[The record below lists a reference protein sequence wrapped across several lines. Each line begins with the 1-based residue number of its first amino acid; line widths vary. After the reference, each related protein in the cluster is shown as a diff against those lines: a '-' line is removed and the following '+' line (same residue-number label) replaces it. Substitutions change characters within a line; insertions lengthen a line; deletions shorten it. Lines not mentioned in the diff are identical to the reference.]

1 MSAGGKAVSKD
12 VAVAHLRAGRLDDAE
27 AALRSV
33 LAEAPEHAEAHFHL
47 ATVLARSERL
57 EDSLTHLREAAR
69 LAPDN
74 AAVWRNLGVCLAQLE
89 RYDESLVVLERVLEL
104 DPSDPARRFDIAAV
118 HFERGDPDAA
128 EPWLRQVLQAA
139 PAHPGAT
146 IALARVLIGQERF
159 RDALPHLL
167 EALEREPDNL
177 ALLLD
182 LGRAHRGCGELE
194 AAATAYERALGIDCE
209 SVGALT
215 GLALTRTAQGR
226 LDDARKCYHDALA
239 LNPDDG
245 AVLGNLAQ
253 IRRFAPEDRALI
265 ERMIR
270 VAGRTNLEAGTR
282 VQLEFS
288 IGKALDDIEDYDAA
302 FEHFLGANR
311 LAAQSAAFDAEG
323 FGALID
329 RIIETFDAAYFRER
343 SDSGVES
350 DLPVFVVGMGRS
362 GTSLVEQILASHG
375 QVHGAGEVNYVE
387 GLSLSLAA
395 QAAPGAD
402 AGRPVFPEA
411 VCLLG
416 REDAPGFGRAY
427 LDRLRAHGPE
437 ATRIV
442 DKMPLNFQYLGF
454 IATILTGARV
464 VHCRRHPLDT
474 CLSLFFH
481 HFSDPQPYAYDLEC
495 VGRYYRGYERLM
507 AHWRTVLPM
516 AMLELDY
523 EALVENQERESRRL
537 VEFCG
542 LPWDA
547 RCLAFHESDR
557 AVQTASRWQVRQPIY
572 RRSVGR
578 WRHYEA
584 HLAPLERA
592 LGLRERPAR
601 DRQR

>member
-1 MSAGGKAVSKD
+1 MSTGGKAVSKD

-47 ATVLARSERL
+47 ATVLARSERI

-89 RYDESLVVLERVLEL
+89 RYDEALAALERALEL
-104 DPSDPARRFDIAAV
+104 DPSQPERQFDIAAV

-128 EPWLRQVLQAA
+128 EPWLRQALQAA

-146 IALARVLIGQERF
+146 ITLARVLIGQERF

-167 EALEREPDNL
+167 EALEREPNNL

-194 AAATAYERALGIDCE
+194 AAAAAYERALDIDRG
-209 SVGALT
+209 SVSALT
-215 GLALTRTAQGR
+215 GLALTRTAQGC
-226 LDDARKCYHDALA
+226 LDDARRCYRNALE
-239 LNPDDG
+239 LKPDDG
-245 AVLGNLAQ
+245 AALGNLAQ

-270 VAGRTNLEAGTR
+270 VAGRADLAAGTR
-282 VQLEFS
+282 VQLKFS
-288 IGKALDDIEDYDAA
+288 IGKALDDVGDYDAA

-311 LAAQSAAFDAEG
+311 LAARSAAFDPEA

-343 SDSGVES
+343 SGWGAES

-375 QVHGAGEVNYVE
+375 QVEGAGEVDYIE

-395 QAAPGAD
+395 QDEKGHCHDSANWAPDCLSTALFATLAADLDELSGKCPFRSDQADRSAAPYGQL
-402 AGRPVFPEA
+402 RIRIRLTLPNSFPV
-411 VCLLG
+411 
-416 REDAPGFGRAY
+416 Y
-427 LDRLRAHGPE
+427 
-437 ATRIV
+437 TR
-442 DKMPLNFQYLGF
+442 
-454 IATILTGARV
+454 
-464 VHCRRHPLDT
+464 
-474 CLSLFFH
+474 
-481 HFSDPQPYAYDLEC
+481 
-495 VGRYYRGYERLM
+495 YERSLL
-507 AHWRTVLPM
+507 ANHPV
-516 AMLELDY
+516 
-523 EALVENQERESRRL
+523 Q
-537 VEFCG
+537 
-542 LPWDA
+542 A
-547 RCLAFHESDR
+547 RHR
-557 AVQTASRWQVRQPIY
+557 
-572 RRSVGR
+572 
-578 WRHYEA
+578 
-584 HLAPLERA
+584 
-592 LGLRERPAR
+592 
-601 DRQR
+601 